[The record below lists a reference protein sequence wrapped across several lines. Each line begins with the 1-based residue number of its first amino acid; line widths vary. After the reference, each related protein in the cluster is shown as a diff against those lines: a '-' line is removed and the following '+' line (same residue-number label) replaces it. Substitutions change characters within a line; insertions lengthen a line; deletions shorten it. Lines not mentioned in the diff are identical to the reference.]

1 MQMLHGQT
9 RAIWLPPRHRERRD
23 ASTAA
28 ASDAL
33 IDKNF
38 VLRFAR
44 GMNEAFMSAHADDQ
58 SQPEHCVR
66 LNTNATPYV

>member
-1 MQMLHGQT
+1 M
-9 RAIWLPPRHRERRD
+9 WLPQRHREWRD

-28 ASDAL
+28 TSDAL

-44 GMNEAFMSAHADDQ
+44 GMNAAFMSAHADDR
-58 SQPEHCVR
+58 SQPGHCVR